1 MDSRQ
6 DEYVMRGNSAC
17 AGCGA
22 VLILKLVAEAIGPN
36 QILVIPACCMGAVAG
51 RFPSAA
57 FNVPV
62 LRTAFATAAS
72 FLSGL
77 EESIRAKGQ
86 EITLVGFA
94 GDGATVDIGLAALSG
109 AVERGHDF
117 VYVCYDNEGYM
128 NTGFQR
134 SGSTPPGAWT
144 STTPGG
150 KLEHYKREQRKDIA
164 KIMAAHDI
172 PYLATAS
179 PAFPTDLAKK
189 VRRAAEVKGPAFL
202 HIMSPCPLGWGFPSS
217 QTVKIARSAVET
229 GLWKLYELDHGR
241 LQLTHHPKQRRPVEE
256 FFSAQSRFKHW
267 TESSYQSRQKAVDKE
282 WTSIEKEGFRLSCET
297 I

>member
-1 MDSRQ
+1 MPDRMN
-6 DEYVMRGNSAC
+6 ELVLPGNSSC
-17 AGCGA
+17 AGCAA
-22 VLILKLVAEAIGPN
+22 VLILRLVLEAVGPN

-51 RFPSAA
+51 RFPNAA

-62 LRTAFATAAS
+62 LRPAFATAAS

-77 EESIRAKGQ
+77 DESNRVKGQ
-86 EITLVGFA
+86 QTTLVAFA

-109 AVERGHDF
+109 AIERGHNF

-134 SGSTPPGAWT
+134 SGSTPAGART

-150 KLEHYKREQRKDIA
+150 HLLRYKTEPRKDIA
-164 KIMAAHDI
+164 KIVAAHNP

-179 PAFPTDLAKK
+179 PAFPDDLAKK
-189 VRRAAEVKGPAFL
+189 VRTAAATQGPGFL
-202 HIMSPCPLGWGFPSS
+202 HVISPCPLGWGFSS
-217 QTVKIARSAVET
+217 SKTVQLARLAVET
-229 GLWKLYELDHGR
+229 GLWKLYTLDHG
-241 LQLTHHPKQRRPVEE
+241 QLKLNHHPKHRKPAKE
-256 FFSAQSRFKHW
+256 FLSVQARFRHW
-267 TESSYQSRQKAVDKE
+267 TNEQFEAHQKSLDKE
-282 WTSIEKEGFRLSCET
+282 WETIDKEGFGLSCES